1 MLRTK
6 LAGVKPYTGV
16 SLDKQMNENICKGP
30 VWQSIKRGSSTAEW
44 RGLGNASD
52 VVGEEY
58 WGG

>member
-1 MLRTK
+1 
-6 LAGVKPYTGV
+6 
-16 SLDKQMNENICKGP
+16 MNENIYKGP
-30 VWQSIKRGSSTAEW
+30 VWQSIKRGNSTAEW

>member
-1 MLRTK
+1 
-6 LAGVKPYTGV
+6 
-16 SLDKQMNENICKGP
+16 MNENICKGP